1 MGLTSAAFPLKQF
14 LHGIDKSGLAH
25 GLLFNVRFESDET
38 LKPDRIFN
46 RPGFGHIP
54 QRHEAKFPWRA
65 QPPGKRKM
73 LRDKPSTSIG
83 QTLDRR
89 SSRFAL
95 YAKARFLSEKKKPG
109 F

>member
-73 LRDKPSTSIG
+73 LRDKPSTH
-83 QTLDRR
+83 R
-89 SSRFAL
+89 
-95 YAKARFLSEKKKPG
+95 
-109 F
+109 